1 METSLDLLK
10 PGRKGIVTAVCVD
23 RSLRDRLRSFGLVPG
38 TVVRCSYRN
47 PWGDV
52 TALNFRGSTLAL
64 RTKDLR
70 KIRVRC
76 V

>member
-10 PGRKGIVTAVCVD
+10 PGKQGIVIAVCVEKN
-23 RSLRDRLRSFGLVPG
+23 LRKRLQAFGLVPG

-64 RTKDLR
+64 RTVDLR

>member
-10 PGRKGIVTAVCVD
+10 PGRQGVVTVVCVEK
-23 RSLRDRLRSFGLVPG
+23 RLRERLRAFGLVPG

-52 TALNFRGSTLAL
+52 TALHFRGSTLAL

-76 V
+76 L